1 VSGAGG
7 TIIIAPQEHLAFLPA
22 SAGFQAKDFPH
33 ASQANLLL
41 APATIDPFR
50 RSRIVLQERQMEH
63 AHAYVG
69 MALDLA
75 VF

>member
-41 APATIDPFR
+41 APATIDPLSPEQDCTAQAR
-50 RSRIVLQERQMEH
+50 IMTSR
-63 AHAYVG
+63 
-69 MALDLA
+69 
-75 VF
+75 F